1 MLLEIGYSLK
11 QIWIYYQYRESIR
24 EFIDCYFHAAHKATR
39 DHKYSISKKSLL
51 FLLLAVSLSLL
62 TLEISGNISSCQS
75 NREVTI
81 DFSLQVLD
89 NMNGS
94 ISQSEWIRV
103 LMKTIQALNDL
114 RQDIAKGLES
124 GLRNDAP
131 DTAIAMRQKVSSS
144 LYLFVFLQ

>member
-1 MLLEIGYSLK
+1 
-11 QIWIYYQYRESIR
+11 
-24 EFIDCYFHAAHKATR
+24 
-39 DHKYSISKKSLL
+39 
-51 FLLLAVSLSLL
+51 
-62 TLEISGNISSCQS
+62 
-75 NREVTI
+75 
-81 DFSLQVLD
+81 
-89 NMNGS
+89 MNGS

-131 DTAIAMRQKVSSS
+131 DTAIATRQKVSSS